1 MKNGDNLG
9 PWGMATR
16 GPSALSSHHGIAP
29 LDASPGELTAKIIW
43 AAGTPQKK
51 NSKLSSWLNELHC
64 LDFSGRKKQY
74 LKASTCHPSGRLG
87 N

>member
-43 AAGTPQKK
+43 AAGTPPKK
-51 NSKLSSWLNELHC
+51 LEIIILVKRIALSGFLWKKETILKSINLSSKWET
-64 LDFSGRKKQY
+64 R
-74 LKASTCHPSGRLG
+74 
-87 N
+87 